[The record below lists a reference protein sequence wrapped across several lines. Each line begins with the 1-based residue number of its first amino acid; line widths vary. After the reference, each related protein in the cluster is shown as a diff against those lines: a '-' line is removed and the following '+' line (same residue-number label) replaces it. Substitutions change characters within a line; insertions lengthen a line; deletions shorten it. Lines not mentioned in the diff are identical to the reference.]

1 MITFMASGDDLPLPD
16 KEAEHERLINQR
28 ATAPVEDSDDPEK
41 APKVELTVRTPD
53 GELIRT
59 QRFDVHQ
66 GVNRVVWGMNRDGV
80 RPMPKPEPD
89 DLEDGLPGGIEV
101 PAGEY
106 EVTLSLA
113 VADGEPVTSSRLV
126 TVLPDPRSTA
136 SPRGRLENYR
146 VMLELKAMQ
155 EAAVTAVERV
165 VHAQADVATAQA
177 LIKQKQQPGA
187 LQEESLKKLGEQA
200 AKIQKEL
207 VDLENHVR
215 VPPKTRGYVYDDD
228 KAISKI
234 GMAMHYV
241 GSSDDAPSQTAD
253 VYIDLARRS
262 LDEATQAIDLY
273 MNTELPAFR
282 QSLSDAGIGL
292 FTSSIE
298 P

>member
-1 MITFMASGDDLPLPD
+1 MASGDDLPLPD
-16 KEAEHERLINQR
+16 KEAERKRLISQR
-28 ATAPVEDSDDPEK
+28 AATPAKDSNEPVK
-41 APKVELTVRTPD
+41 APKVELTVHTTD

-66 GVNRVVWGMNRDGV
+66 GINRVVWAMNRDSV

-106 EVTLSLA
+106 QVTLSLA
-113 VADGEPVTSSRLV
+113 VADGDPVTSSRRV

-136 SPRGRLENYR
+136 TAQGRLENYR
-146 VMLELKAMQ
+146 VMLELDALQ

-177 LIKQKQQPGA
+177 LIKQKQKPGA
-187 LQEESLKKLGEQA
+187 LQEESLEKLGKQA
-200 AKIQKEL
+200 EKIQKDL
-207 VDLENHVR
+207 VELENRLR

-228 KAISKI
+228 KAVSRI
-234 GMAMHYV
+234 GLARYYV
-241 GSSDDAPSQTAD
+241 SSSQEAPTETAE
-253 VYIDLARRS
+253 VYIELARRS
-262 LDEATQAIDLY
+262 LDEAVQAVDQFMNID
-273 MNTELPAFR
+273 LPAFR
-282 QSLSDAGIGL
+282 LSLSDAGIGL